1 MSDPCKGLAI
11 CKDKSKNLSLTDWIH
26 KSNYISSIQMTYDNH
41 TINININELLIKA
54 LQII

>member
-41 TINININELLIKA
+41 TINININEILIKA